1 MRIDPVDPHGG
12 VGTATPVSNPTQA
25 LGRSGLDLLDLF
37 ETTDVFMS
45 RPATG
50 PVAMEVGLEQARGAL
65 LRNLP
70 GDALALLDGIWD
82 RARQTEEGWYLRS
95 GALTVLGLPG
105 ESERVVGDALA
116 QRPASMAL
124 RFMQSIARVA
134 IGDLAGARA
143 VLQPALQRA
152 PGDPLLVIQH
162 ALVQARQGDT
172 TSAERMLARLESA
185 APDHPTLLW
194 GRATLR
200 TIVADATRQRSCPTP
215 SDWPSSIDPTGASS
229 KRGADTAIFGPA
241 IAAPNDETS
250 SASAV
255 HERDKSSPDVAA
267 AALERFGAR
276 IAMRPLAELAREAR
290 MLMRAF
296 SAGGTLAAAT
306 SAEQAHASR
315 IVLMTFLAVAT
326 DERAETPTPVRAMVE
341 QIIPWLQ
348 QGRADDAE
356 RLVRRQNALAR
367 EPIGR
372 LLMAVVRGAL
382 LAAGRD
388 VMTEIDGRTN
398 AYRSGAAS
406 GAASG
411 AVFDRDPTRASGS
424 GVVRSEPDRGPVI
437 PIRLGLGL
445 LEETPATRAALD
457 PAHAAWTVTGTMR
470 AIGDDIGMHGAES
483 AGIGWGAAA
492 SASTANGQPP
502 TDWSAGAGLRAIALV
517 CVALAL
523 GALVLGHG
531 GLALGLAAGATWLGL
546 RGGGRADTHEPPST
560 R

>member
-12 VGTATPVSNPTQA
+12 VGTATPVSNPTQP

-37 ETTDVFMS
+37 ETTDVFTS
-45 RPATG
+45 RPVTG

-152 PGDPLLVIQH
+152 PGDPLLVIQN

-172 TSAERMLARLESA
+172 SSAERMLARLESA

-200 TIVADATRQRSCPTP
+200 TIVADAMRQRSYPTP
-215 SDWPSSIDPTGASS
+215 SDWPSSIDTTAASP

-241 IAAPNDETS
+241 ITAPNDDTS
-250 SASAV
+250 SASVV
-255 HERDKSSPDVAA
+255 HERDKFSPDVAA

-276 IAMRPLAELAREAR
+276 MAMRPLAELAREAR

-326 DERAETPTPVRAMVE
+326 GERAETPTPVRAMVE

-388 VMTEIDGRTN
+388 VMTEIDGRIN
-398 AYRSGAAS
+398 AYSSGATS
-406 GAASG
+406 GAL
-411 AVFDRDPTRASGS
+411 FDHDPTRASGS

-483 AGIGWGAAA
+483 SGIGWGAAA

-546 RGGGRADTHEPPST
+546 RHGGRSDTHEPPST